1 MHRGHENEMDQ
12 VEPQGDIGGD
22 YLPGDELVGK
32 VQRGELTS
40 TEANEELQATARRHA
55 AEHGPDLDTDEDGTI
70 TGGGF
75 GSGQGMASH
84 STGGRK
90 QKGTTGGRT

>member
-1 MHRGHENEMDQ
+1 MDRGHENEMDQ
-12 VEPQGDIGGD
+12 VEPQGEIRGD
-22 YLPGDELVGK
+22 YLPGDELVAQ
-32 VQRGELTS
+32 VREGEIS
-40 TEANEELQATARRHA
+40 SVEANEELQAAARRHA

-84 STGGRK
+84 SAGGRK